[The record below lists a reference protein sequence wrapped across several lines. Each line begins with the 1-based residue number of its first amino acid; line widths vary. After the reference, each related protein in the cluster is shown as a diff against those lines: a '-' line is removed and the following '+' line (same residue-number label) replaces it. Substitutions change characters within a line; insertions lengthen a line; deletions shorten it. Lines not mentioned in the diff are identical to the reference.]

1 MAGALHHRYAAVHG
15 LLFSRAS
22 YRLLLST
29 VAGRQAGTYRKA
41 AASLSRVDT
50 DLGGLL
56 GELSTY
62 VEDDPP
68 LLGGVLL
75 RETLIDY
82 SIALRE
88 SVATLERIC
97 RRLAEDERG
106 YRAIRDGTTSEF
118 NRDKMQYDDR
128 RSHLERIGVKLTKLF
143 SGYQRP
149 AGWGKG

>member
-1 MAGALHHRYAAVHG
+1 MAGALHQRYAAVHD

-29 VAGRQAGTYRKA
+29 VAGRQAGMYRKA
-41 AASLSRVDT
+41 AASLSRIDT
-50 DLGGLL
+50 DLGRLL
-56 GELSTY
+56 GELSAHGA
-62 VEDDPP
+62 DDPP
-68 LLGGVLL
+68 LLGGALL
-75 RETLIDY
+75 RETLIEY

-106 YRAIRDGTTSEF
+106 YRAIPDGTTSEF
-118 NRDKMQYDDR
+118 NHDKIQYDDR

-143 SGYQRP
+143 SDYQRP
-149 AGWGKG
+149 AGWGKK